1 LEFRGGASK
10 KKSRKRSQPRE
21 HQGRNW
27 RQQAAHLK
35 ERNGYQDRYNR
46 THNPRPPSERFH
58 ASKPSYAKR
67 EDFKQAVKVA
77 AAQMAAKRYFNPNFF
92 PKAGTDS
99 SQQHSAKRDHKQA
112 FATEAEEDTPK
123 DLDQP
128 EEQEMSDAEFEKELD
143 DIYDNFAAEQE
154 QEPVSPDCQSDNES
168 DMDTASSQSSDSESE

>member
-1 LEFRGGASK
+1 MAIK
-10 KKSRKRSQPRE
+10 T
-21 HQGRNW
+21 
-27 RQQAAHLK
+27 
-35 ERNGYQDRYNR
+35 DTIR

-58 ASKPSYAKR
+58 ARKPSYAKR

-77 AAQMAAKRYFNPNFF
+77 AAQMAAKRYFNPKFN

-99 SQQHSAKRDHKQA
+99 SEQCSAKRDHKQA

-128 EEQEMSDAEFEKELD
+128 EEQDMSDAEFEKELD